1 MVTIS
6 RLRQTAVHFFCSLRF
21 VVFLLFFAL
30 TSVCILIFGQ
40 VLEHTYSTKVL
51 DQKISQAQ
59 LQCNKLMN
67 QVIAQ
72 DFHFDDGTD
81 TVNADMEQL
90 ANVLDG
96 RIMVVDDSFRVVKDT
111 YAFDEGK
118 YLITENVLHTMK
130 GAGTTSTRR
139 SDRYME
145 LYMPVEDGRDGTV
158 RGVIVAST
166 SIKDMEETAGQIN
179 DQANVLYAMFFIVII
194 LLGVLLAYLA
204 GKDFRRLNR
213 QIRHISEGNMD
224 ETIHVTHAYS
234 EIRDMAEGF
243 NDIIGKLQTLENS
256 RQEFVSN
263 VSHELKT
270 PITSM
275 KILADSLVAD
285 PDAPVELYQEFMQ
298 DIRDEIDR
306 ENRIINDLL
315 SLVKMD
321 KKASE
326 LNIESVNINGLLE
339 TLLKRLRPLA
349 LERNI
354 ELVFE
359 SIRPVT
365 AEIDEVKL
373 SLAISNIVE
382 NAIKYNVD
390 GGWVRVSLNADHQYF
405 FVKVQDSGIGIPEES
420 QEQIFERFYRVD
432 KVRTQET
439 SGTGLGL
446 SITRNAIRMHN
457 GNIKMYSREGEGT
470 TFTIRIPLTYAA

>member
-275 KILADSLVAD
+275 KILADSL
-285 PDAPVELYQEFMQ
+285 
-298 DIRDEIDR
+298 
-306 ENRIINDLL
+306 L